1 MNNKYWWVNHKKT
14 FKQEISGGY
23 IWSPKKNKNN
33 ARNKTYENLEIK
45 NFKIELNLET
55 SQKKLQKLTKSF
67 K

>member
-33 ARNKTYENLEIK
+33 SRNKTYENLEK
-45 NFKIELNLET
+45 C
-55 SQKKLQKLTKSF
+55 
-67 K
+67 

>member
-33 ARNKTYENLEIK
+33 ARNKTYENLER
-45 NFKIELNLET
+45 
-55 SQKKLQKLTKSF
+55 
-67 K
+67 